1 MRRSGTTLRTTAL
14 AALFW
19 AQAGSAAS
27 TAAQPE
33 GGAGNGFGRV
43 IFLVEPP
50 DARIAVGH
58 RTFEAANA
66 DPNDTAAGP
75 EEEETSGETAP
86 RSGNASREL
95 VAAPLPAGDHL
106 AEVSRRGYLPT
117 FAGFTVDAGR
127 DTTVTVQLRRSSAA
141 LRVRTVPGDATVLID
156 GFVHGRTGADTDDFA
171 STGALAGIDRE
182 RLPPELWI
190 AGLPLGI
197 HDLEIRKEG
206 FRAHRQTVEIAALQ
220 DVELP
225 PVVLE
230 SEHAMLLL
238 AGLPEDARVYGNG
251 RELLPDREKIKPE
264 TPVLP
269 GPLDLVVARG
279 VHDYFETSLVVEDGA
294 WLEVPVE
301 LRPALAVVGV
311 FGEDAAGLRA
321 VASAVET
328 LRGGDSHIVL
338 DRDKAAAAIFD
349 EFGVD
354 ANVLR
359 DTESARTDLDW
370 EAIRGRIQ
378 DAAPAALYL
387 AAVLSDDLVADT
399 VDLWLWAAAPG
410 PAAPDVATI
419 RLRDGRLDGA
429 ALRRLARSLYPTLA
443 SGAKTP
449 GLGAV
454 LIESLKGGALVVAAV
469 DRDGPAAEAGLAPGM
484 EVVGLNGEAAKS
496 VLQLTEALDGLPE
509 GGAVELTIR
518 GADGDAT
525 LVVTPEWGLSQ
536 LDVHA
541 PDLLPSTA
549 AARLL
554 REIERPAEV
563 PRWLLELDLATL
575 LIAAGDADG
584 AVRLLEEV
592 DAPDRAGLGQ
602 GAARYALGLALSDLA
617 ARGREGARERARN
630 VFESLVGFEHCRL
643 ANDRGPHVAPRARLR
658 AVALAHP

>member
-1 MRRSGTTLRTTAL
+1 MTLRATAL
-14 AALFW
+14 AALFC
-19 AQAGSAAS
+19 AHAGGAA
-27 TAAQPE
+27 AAQPE
-33 GGAGNGFGRV
+33 GGAGDGFGGV
-43 IFLVEPP
+43 VFLVEPP
-50 DARIAVGH
+50 DAHIAVGH

-66 DPNDTAAGP
+66 DVNVPGAAP
-75 EEEETSGETAP
+75 EEEAVSGETAP
-86 RSGNASREL
+86 RSGNTGGEP

-106 AEVSRRGYLPT
+106 AEISRRGYLTT
-117 FAGFTVDAGR
+117 FAGFTVDTGK
-127 DTTVTVQLRRSSAA
+127 DTTVEVQLRRSSAT
-141 LRVRTVPGDATVLID
+141 LRVRTVPGEATVLID
-156 GFVHGRTGADTDDFA
+156 GFVHGRSGVGTADFA
-171 STGALAGIDRE
+171 STEALAGTDRE
-182 RLPPELWI
+182 RRPSELWI
-190 AGLPLGI
+190 ADLPLGA

-206 FRAHRQTVEIAALQ
+206 FRTHRQTVEIAALR

-225 PVVLE
+225 TVVLQ
-230 SEHAMLLL
+230 SRHAMLLL

-264 TPVLP
+264 APVPP

-279 VHDYFETSLVVEDGA
+279 VHDYFETSVVVEDGA

-311 FGEDAAGLRA
+311 FGDDAAGLRA

-328 LRGGDSHIVL
+328 LGGGDSHIVL
-338 DRDKAAAAIFD
+338 DREQAAAAVFD

-399 VDLWLWAAAPG
+399 VDLWLWSAAPG

-419 RLRDGRLDGA
+419 SIRDGRLDGA
-429 ALRRLARSLYPTLA
+429 ALRRLARSLYPA
-443 SGAKTP
+443 VAYEANTP

-454 LIESLKGGALVVAAV
+454 LIESLRGGALMVAAV
-469 DRDGPAAEAGLAPGM
+469 DQGGPAAEAGLAPGM
-484 EVVGLNGEAAKS
+484 EVVGLNGEAARA
-496 VLQLTEALDGLPE
+496 VLQLTEALDDLPV
-509 GGAVELTIR
+509 GGAVEFTIR

-525 LVVTPEWGLSQ
+525 LAVTPEWGLSQ

-554 REIERPAEV
+554 REIERPGDV
-563 PRWLLELDLATL
+563 PRWLLVLDLAAL

-592 DAPDRAGLGQ
+592 EAPDRAGLGQ

-617 ARGREGARERARN
+617 ERGREGARERARS
-630 VFESLVGFEHCRL
+630 VFESLAGLEHGRL
-643 ANDRGPHVAPRARLR
+643 ASDRGPRVAPRARLR
-658 AVALAHP
+658 AAALADR